1 MDQWPISIINE
12 LLQKINMVIDE
23 DDIVVDDHD
32 EDDLYR
38 DNM

>member
-1 MDQWPISIINE
+1 MYQWPISILNE
-12 LLQKINMVIDE
+12 VLQKINMAIDE